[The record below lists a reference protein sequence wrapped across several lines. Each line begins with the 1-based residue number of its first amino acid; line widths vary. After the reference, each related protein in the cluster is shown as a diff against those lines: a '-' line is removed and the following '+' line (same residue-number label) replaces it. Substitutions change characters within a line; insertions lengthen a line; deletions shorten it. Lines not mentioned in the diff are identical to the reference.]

1 MAKKMTEQFEQERPT
16 QTTKKTE
23 YSFRTGCTL
32 LDVMIGGGVAEG
44 SPAGR
49 IIHYMG
55 ESASG
60 KTFFACE
67 CIAAAHRQYKEKFHW
82 FYDDAERGYSFEGNS
97 RKLWG
102 IDVRKPDDIRSTTV
116 EELFYNVRKFLKG
129 LKDDELGIY
138 VVDSLDALGNDDLNE
153 VAEERMKAGDKG
165 QKYDK
170 GSYGMS
176 AQKFLSQE
184 FFRKIAAELEEK
196 NSLLIFL
203 SQYRD
208 NVNAGPYGEKR
219 RVSGGSALKFYCDTE
234 IALKTKEKFMKNS
247 LHYGSCVEVEL
258 KKSKTDRPDRKAL
271 INILFDYGI
280 DDISTN
286 IDFIYDLKSD
296 ATGKLNT
303 DTTCQLGD
311 TSDPRY
317 GTEENTL
324 EGLKNILLNEGLYEQ
339 ASGELKEAGE
349 KRNKTT
355 YSEWL
360 KTNHP
365 DTFKAYF
372 GEPISRDELI
382 ARADKDKELRK
393 RLKEQAIAKWEA
405 REKEIQSGRTKYLD
419 DDEY

>member
-1 MAKKMTEQFEQERPT
+1 MAKKMTEQFEERPT
-16 QTTKKTE
+16 ETTKKTE

-49 IIHYMG
+49 IIHIMG
-55 ESASG
+55 ESGSG
-60 KTFFACE
+60 KTFLACE
-67 CIAAAHRQYKEKFHW
+67 MVSAAYRQYKDKFHW

-102 IDVRKPDDIRSTTV
+102 IDVRSPEDLRSTTV
-116 EELFYNVRKFLKG
+116 EELFVNVRRFLKN
-129 LKDDELGIY
+129 LKEDEMGIY
-138 VVDSLDALGNDDLNE
+138 VVDSLDALSNDDLNE
-153 VAEERMKAGDKG
+153 IAEERMKAADKG
-165 QKYDK
+165 QVYDK

-184 FFRKIAAELEEK
+184 FFRKIAAELEDK

-203 SQYRD
+203 SQLRD

-234 IALKTKEKFMKNS
+234 ISLKLKEKFIKNG
-247 LHYGSCVEVEL
+247 LHYGSCVEAEL

-280 DDISTN
+280 DDVSTN
-286 IDFIYDLKSD
+286 IDFVYDLKSD
-296 ATGKLNT
+296 ATGKLISA
-303 DTTCQLGD
+303 TTCQLGD

-317 GTEENTL
+317 GKEESSL
-324 EGLKNILLNEGLYEQ
+324 DGIKNVLIAEGLYEQ
-339 ASGELKEAGE
+339 ASVELKEAGE

-355 YSEWL
+355 YSDWL
-360 KTNHP
+360 KTNQP
-365 DTFKAYF
+365 DIFKAYY
-372 GEPISRDELI
+372 GEPVSREELI
-382 ARADKDKELRK
+382 ERADKDKNVRRQLRQ
-393 RLKEQAIAKWEA
+393 QAIDKWEA
-405 REKEIQSGRTKYLD
+405 REQEVKSGRTKYLD

>member
-1 MAKKMTEQFEQERPT
+1 MAKRMTEQFEQERPT
-16 QTTKKTE
+16 KTTKKTE
-23 YSFRTGCTL
+23 YAFRTGCTL

-49 IIHYMG
+49 IIHIMG
-55 ESASG
+55 ESGAG
-60 KTFFACE
+60 KTFLACE
-67 CIAAAHRQYKEKFHW
+67 MVSAAYRQYKDKFHW

-102 IDVRKPDDIRSTTV
+102 IDVRKPDDKRSTTV
-116 EELFYNVRKFLKG
+116 EELFVNVRRFLRD
-129 LKDDELGIY
+129 LKEDELGIY
-138 VVDSLDALGNDDLNE
+138 VVDSLDALSNDDLNE
-153 VAEERMKAGDKG
+153 IADERMKAADKG
-165 QKYDK
+165 QTYDK

-184 FFRKIAAELEEK
+184 FFRKIATELDEK

-234 IALKTKEKFMKNS
+234 VALKLKEKFVKNG
-247 LHYGSCVEVEL
+247 LHYGSCVEAEL

-286 IDFIYDLKSD
+286 IDYVFDLKSD

-317 GTEENTL
+317 GTVENTL
-324 EGLKNILLNEGLYEQ
+324 DGIKEVLMKENLYEQ
-339 ASGELKEAGE
+339 ASTELKEAGE

-355 YSEWL
+355 YMDWL
-360 KTNHP
+360 KENQP

-372 GEPISRDELI
+372 GEPVSREELI
-382 ARADKDKELRK
+382 ERADKDKSIRRQLRQ
-393 RLKEQAIAKWEA
+393 QAIDKWEA
-405 REKEIQSGRTKYLD
+405 REQEVKSGRTKYLD